1 MAVSDRRVKA
11 IHEAGRA
18 VARFR
23 LNLPHETV
31 AISDGDL
38 GYSATPKRPADSFG
52 SSAEAQS
59 VLLAHCAGCAALKL
73 AGSCDQ
79 VAQQRSEGDFLYAA
93 RIIEHWQLD
102 GTLEDWI
109 EKAKKLLAAPV
120 NLAALDLATLEL
132 MNGKSLDRDAIQR
145 CVHIA
150 EGKA

>member
-1 MAVSDRRVKA
+1 VKA
-11 IHEAGRA
+11 IHEAGRL

-23 LNLPHETV
+23 LKLPHKTV
-31 AISDGDL
+31 ALSDGDP
-38 GYSATPKRPADSFG
+38 GYSANPKRSADSFG

-79 VAQQRSEGDFLYAA
+79 VAQPM
-93 RIIEHWQLD
+93 D

-109 EKAKKLLAAPV
+109 GKAKKLLAAPV
-120 NLAALDLATLEL
+120 IIAALDLVALEL
-132 MNGKSLDRDAIQR
+132 MNGKSLDMDALQR